1 MDAQGANRRFTRAN
15 RTELLI
21 GFLGLGM
28 GVLFYFVGRPQGAT
42 YLQSKVHHVDR
53 MFPHIPNLLGRV
65 AGSFPSFMHPFSF
78 SLIGMG
84 LISQTRRSRMLV
96 CSIFLVLNFFFE
108 MARRY
113 KKIAVEAVPHWV
125 GATPASTNI
134 KRYFLKGAFSTS
146 DVIAACLR
154 SATALLVAEIIA
166 KQGKWGSDT

>member
-28 GVLFYFVGRPQGAT
+28 G
-42 YLQSKVHHVDR
+42 
-53 MFPHIPNLLGRV
+53 
-65 AGSFPSFMHPFSF
+65 
-78 SLIGMG
+78 

-108 MARRY
+108 MGQRY

-125 GATPASTNI
+125 GTTPALTNI
-134 KRYFLKGAFSTS
+134 KRYFLKGTFSTS
-146 DVIAACLR
+146 DVVAACLG

-166 KQGKWGSDT
+166 KQGKGGSDT